1 MKKILPILLLV
12 VVCILTGI
20 ASADAPFQISIAI
33 SDPAFETS
41 VIVSSGT
48 QIDIRLGETDVT
60 LEVQEKQAEGLNFKF
75 DPALQYKDEQHGLAD
90 VSYLLLPANTTNNYT
105 ETGKES
111 PVLTIS
117 WTELTLPEA
126 YENILTL
133 AKEVLN
139 GNPAVN
145 ENKTISVIFNMLAS
159 TDYAANAGFYVTDL
173 DNNGTPELLLGENQP
188 MSDSTVFY
196 DLYTIKDG
204 ELIHVFDGWDRNR
217 YYLCT
222 NGGIANEGSS
232 SAFESSTAYY
242 YYTNGE
248 LRLMQSVIYNA
259 NANPENPWRLSN
271 TSAHEVSDNDQLLS
285 ESEASYLKA
294 TYPYQKVELDSF
306 DR

>member
-1 MKKILPILLLV
+1 MKKILPILLF

-20 ASADAPFQISIAI
+20 ASADAPFQVSLAI
-33 SDPAFETS
+33 SEPAFETS
-41 VIVSSGT
+41 VIVSTGNK
-48 QIDIRLGETDVT
+48 IAIRLGDTDVT

-75 DPALQYKDEQHGLAD
+75 DPALQFKDEQHGFAD

-105 ETGKES
+105 EVGKES
-111 PVLTIS
+111 PILTIS

-126 YENILTL
+126 YENILNV

-139 GNPAVN
+139 GNPAAN
-145 ENKTISVIFNMLAS
+145 ENKTISVIFNMLAG
-159 TDYAANAGFYVTDL
+159 TDFAANAGFYVTDL
-173 DNNGTPELLLGENQP
+173 DGNGTPELLLGENQP

-204 ELIHVFDGWDRNR
+204 ELVHVFDGWDRNR

-222 NGGIANEGSS
+222 NGGFANEGSS

-242 YYTNGE
+242 YYTDGE
-248 LRLMQSVIYNA
+248 LRLMQSLIYNS
-259 NANPENPWRLSN
+259 NANSENPWRLS
-271 TSAHEVSDNDQLLS
+271 TSSAHEVSDNDQLLS

>member
-1 MKKILPILLLV
+1 MKKILPILLF

-20 ASADAPFQISIAI
+20 ASADAPFQVSLAI

-41 VIVSSGT
+41 VIVSTGNK
-48 QIDIRLGETDVT
+48 IAIRLGDTDVT

-75 DPALQYKDEQHGLAD
+75 DPALQFKDEQHGFAD
-90 VSYLLLPANTTNNYT
+90 VSYLLLPANTTNTYT
-105 ETGKES
+105 EVGKES
-111 PVLTIS
+111 PILTIS

-126 YENILTL
+126 YENILNV

-139 GNPAVN
+139 GNPAAN
-145 ENKTISVIFNMLAS
+145 ENKTISVIFNMLAG
-159 TDYAANAGFYVTDL
+159 TDFATNAGFYVTDL
-173 DNNGTPELLLGENQP
+173 DDNGTPELLLGENQP

-204 ELIHVFDGWDRNR
+204 ELVHVFDGWDRNR

-222 NGGIANEGSS
+222 NGGFANEGSS

-242 YYTNGE
+242 YYTDGE
-248 LRLMQSVIYNA
+248 LRLMQSLIYNS
-259 NANPENPWRLSN
+259 NANSENPWRLS
-271 TSAHEVSDNDQLLS
+271 TSSAHEVSDNDQLLS

>member
-1 MKKILPILLLV
+1 MKKILPILLF

-20 ASADAPFQISIAI
+20 ASADAPFQVSLAI

-41 VIVSSGT
+41 VIVSNGNK
-48 QIDIRLGETDVT
+48 IAIRLGDTDVT

-75 DPALQYKDEQHGLAD
+75 DPALQFKDEQHGFAD

-105 ETGKES
+105 EVGKES
-111 PVLTIS
+111 PILTIS

-126 YENILTL
+126 YENILNV

-139 GNPAVN
+139 GNPAAN
-145 ENKTISVIFNMLAS
+145 ENKTISVIFNMLAG
-159 TDYAANAGFYVTDL
+159 TDIAANAGFYVTDL
-173 DNNGTPELLLGENQP
+173 DGNGTPELLLGENQP

-204 ELIHVFDGWDRNR
+204 ELVHVFDGWDRNR

-222 NGGIANEGSS
+222 NGGFANEGSS

-242 YYTNGE
+242 YYTDGE
-248 LRLMQSVIYNA
+248 LRLMQSLIYNS
-259 NANPENPWRLSN
+259 NANSENPWRLS
-271 TSAHEVSDNDQLLS
+271 TSSAHEVSDNDQLLS

>member
-1 MKKILPILLLV
+1 MKKLLPILLF

-20 ASADAPFQISIAI
+20 ASADAPFQVSIAI

-41 VIVSSGT
+41 VIVSTGNK
-48 QIDIRLGETDVT
+48 IAIRLGETDVT

-75 DPALQYKDEQHGLAD
+75 DPALQFKDEQHGFAD

-105 ETGKES
+105 EVGKES
-111 PVLTIS
+111 PILTIS

-126 YENILTL
+126 YENILNV

-139 GNPAVN
+139 GNPAAN
-145 ENKTISVIFNMLAS
+145 ENKTISVIFNMLAG
-159 TDYAANAGFYVTDL
+159 TDFAANAGFYVTDL
-173 DNNGTPELLLGENQP
+173 DGNGTPELLLGENQP

-204 ELIHVFDGWDRNR
+204 ELVHVFDGWDRNR

-222 NGGIANEGSS
+222 NGGFANEGSS

-259 NANPENPWRLSN
+259 NANPENPWRLS
-271 TSAHEVSDNDQLLS
+271 TSSDHEVSDNDQLLS

>member
-1 MKKILPILLLV
+1 MKKILPILLF

-20 ASADAPFQISIAI
+20 ASADAPFQVSLAI

-41 VIVSSGT
+41 VIVSTGNK
-48 QIDIRLGETDVT
+48 IAIRLGDTDVT

-75 DPALQYKDEQHGLAD
+75 DPALQFKDEQHGFAD

-105 ETGKES
+105 EVGKES
-111 PVLTIS
+111 PILTIS

-126 YENILTL
+126 YENILNV

-139 GNPAVN
+139 GNPAAN
-145 ENKTISVIFNMLAS
+145 ENKTISVIFNMLAG
-159 TDYAANAGFYVTDL
+159 TDFATNAGFYVTDL
-173 DNNGTPELLLGENQP
+173 DDNGTPELLLGENQP

-204 ELIHVFDGWDRNR
+204 ELVHVFDGWDRNR

-222 NGGIANEGSS
+222 NGGFANEGSS

-242 YYTNGE
+242 YYTDGE
-248 LRLMQSVIYNA
+248 LRLMQSLIYNS
-259 NANPENPWRLSN
+259 NANSENPWRLS
-271 TSAHEVSDNDQLLS
+271 TSSAHEVSDNDQLLS

>member
-1 MKKILPILLLV
+1 MKKILPILLF

-20 ASADAPFQISIAI
+20 ASADAPFQVSLAI

-41 VIVSSGT
+41 VIVSTGNK
-48 QIDIRLGETDVT
+48 IAIRLGDTDVT

-75 DPALQYKDEQHGLAD
+75 DPALQFKDEQHGFAD

-105 ETGKES
+105 EVGKES
-111 PVLTIS
+111 PILTIS

-126 YENILTL
+126 YENILNV

-139 GNPAVN
+139 GNPAAN
-145 ENKTISVIFNMLAS
+145 ENKTISVIFNMLAG
-159 TDYAANAGFYVTDL
+159 TDFAANAGFYVTDL
-173 DNNGTPELLLGENQP
+173 DGNGTPELLLGENQP

-204 ELIHVFDGWDRNR
+204 ELVHVFDGWDRNR

-222 NGGIANEGSS
+222 NGGFANEGSS

-242 YYTNGE
+242 YYTDGE
-248 LRLMQSVIYNA
+248 LRLMQSLIYNS
-259 NANPENPWRLSN
+259 NANSENPWRLS
-271 TSAHEVSDNDQLLS
+271 TSSAHEVSDNDQLLS

>member
-1 MKKILPILLLV
+1 MKKILPILLF

-20 ASADAPFQISIAI
+20 ASADAPFQVSIAI

-41 VIVSSGT
+41 VIVSTGNK
-48 QIDIRLGETDVT
+48 IAIRLGDTDVT

-75 DPALQYKDEQHGLAD
+75 DPALQFKDEQHGFAD

-105 ETGKES
+105 EVGKES
-111 PVLTIS
+111 PILTIS

-126 YENILTL
+126 YENILNV
-133 AKEVLN
+133 AQEVLN
-139 GNPAVN
+139 GNPAAN
-145 ENKTISVIFNMLAS
+145 ENKTISVIFNMLAG
-159 TDYAANAGFYVTDL
+159 TDFAANAGFYVTDL
-173 DNNGTPELLLGENQP
+173 DGNGTPELLLGENQP

-204 ELIHVFDGWDRNR
+204 ELVHVFDGWDRNR

-222 NGGIANEGSS
+222 NGGFANEGSS

-259 NANPENPWRLSN
+259 NANPENPWRLS
-271 TSAHEVSDNDQLLS
+271 TSSAHEVSDNDQLLS

-306 DR
+306 AK